1 MTDQATLDY
10 LDSLLEQNKT
20 DQIEE
25 TAKTTPFT
33 GEESYM
39 DGGYYDSEETF
50 FNVDRME
57 TPITEEE
64 SDNPIVIQVVESDAY
79 KNSSTSGE
87 RNAMIREAL
96 DSTNRSIYESK
107 GEPTRFDNVRLQK
120 FENQDGAPRTFI
132 VPKPGAE
139 STGFQRGIG
148 GAILNTAKMV
158 GEGVEKGFGIPFT
171 DKRTPGTD
179 DFLTDPDTDYV
190 AENFPTYPSAGA
202 MESVGQEVIPIIIG
216 ALVGAKGVDKLDKA
230 PGAIKNVHK
239 KINDALEKRKDK
251 DFIPGEKSTATIS
264 KKLADW
270 ISSRWDE
277 AKKVDPANAK
287 ANLERAL
294 KGLFIERGA
303 NLGATMATP
312 ENMEPLIGDD
322 ILEYVGIDAEENRD
336 LGHYID
342 NEAFT
347 ALGSVGIKL
356 IGAGYGFAKGLFP
369 KFSKKPKTRAA
380 EVGMLLLK
388 EIDPGIKDSDP
399 GFFVADRARML
410 GEVIQNN
417 KEFRLGILGQRT
429 VKNADGTESIVDV
442 LPGGSIQ
449 LDSGTALALGARE
462 YVERA
467 YGWMKA
473 TMEPEVYEQTINKYA
488 QTVID
493 NIVGLK
499 QGRKGNQIVQAGEA
513 SINSDASRVLTA
525 AADDAVEGGVAQ
537 ANQAGVLLGDDIVAP
552 VSDALGAVQKT
563 RTGVELAE
571 NVANATQ
578 DKDVIVSMLNKSR
591 ETNALGNT
599 STEMQTFQQLTG
611 EDLYKGWQSS
621 YKNYNDA
628 FEALPNDIPVDMED
642 LKNLIEDVST
652 KTNDFDFVTTATTKQ
667 DPFREMLQGLKRRVT
682 GVDDAG
688 KPIVETGEEVLSR
701 LDNIDLKWL
710 YTNLRPEISR
720 RLNALEAAGA
730 PTSKPLLQLK
740 EWIDGAADAS
750 GQTEFRAAMDLYEE
764 HAGTY
769 LRTDE
774 LAQWESKAR
783 KVRDKEVAP
792 GVNMGQENVY
802 EEGMQTLA
810 NAEQALTTGKLD
822 AVLNALT
829 KAKGSDITPE
839 MAQAYVGLA
848 IRSLTKTTQSGG
860 KVTSAQIKESIQPYL
875 KQLEGTNPEAIKMFD
890 DTVANLEMVEL
901 GLTTAKEANAVAEA
915 AYQKIMVEAQER
927 AASKFVNNLTGSNP
941 STMTDPSEVF
951 RTIFNSKN
959 APDQIADLFRQA
971 DEIGNPLIK
980 DGIKSKYIS
989 YVKDRIFTNKRMASE
1004 VTEDSVGATNEVS
1017 PAQLKTILGQEFD
1030 NTLSTLKVVFKD
1042 EPQKAESVTHLL
1054 DLLDVAVN
1062 NRAIRGNNFGST
1074 TVLDEK
1080 LKEKM
1085 NRLIVLT
1092 LGVLNPVAT
1101 KARNISAALA
1111 ETRTKEIA
1119 EAIELQIDMMI
1130 TSPQYFSEVMEAV
1143 AKKSGGA
1150 PLLKLLERNM
1160 IRGGITLDKQRE
1172 IDQLEAV
1179 PPEFEETQ

>member
-10 LDSLLEQNKT
+10 LDSILEQNKT

-50 FNVDRME
+50 FIVDRME

-79 KNSSTSGE
+79 KNSTTSGE

-107 GEPTRFDNVRLQK
+107 GEPTRFDNVRIQK

-148 GAILNTAKMV
+148 GAVLNTAKMV
-158 GEGVEKGFGIPFT
+158 GEGVEKGFKIPFT

-179 DFLTDPDTDYV
+179 DFFTDPDTDYV

-202 MESVGQEVIPIIIG
+202 METVGQEVIPVIIG
-216 ALVGAKGVDKLDKA
+216 ALAGGKGVDKID
-230 PGAIKNVHK
+230 
-239 KINDALEKRKDK
+239 DAL
-251 DFIPGEKSTATIS
+251 GGS
-264 KKLADW
+264 KKLANW
-270 ISSRWDE
+270 ISKQWDE
-277 AKKVDPANAK
+277 AKKIDPANAK
-287 ANLERAL
+287 RNLERAL

-356 IGAGYGFAKGLFP
+356 LGSGYNFVANKITP
-369 KFSKKPKTRAA
+369 SFSKKPKKRAA

-388 EIDPGIKDSDP
+388 QIDPGVTDDVP
-399 GFFVADRARML
+399 GYLVAERARLL
-410 GEVIQNN
+410 GETIQNN

-442 LPGGSIQ
+442 LPGGSMQ

-462 YVERA
+462 YVEKA

-473 TMEPEVYEQTINKYA
+473 TMEPEVYEQTINRYA
-488 QTVID
+488 QSVID
-493 NIVGLK
+493 NIVGIK
-499 QGRKGNQIVQAGEA
+499 QGRKGNQVVQAGEA

-591 ETNALGNT
+591 ETNSLGNT

-682 GVDDAG
+682 GTDDAG

-848 IRSLTKTTQSGG
+848 IRSLVRTTQSGG

-901 GLTTAKEANAVAEA
+901 GLTTAKEANAVAET

-1017 PAQLKTILGQEFD
+1017 PAQLKSILGQEFD

-1101 KARNISAALA
+1101 KARNISSALVDGRA
-1111 ETRTKEIA
+1111 KEIA
-1119 EAIELQIDMMI
+1119 EAIELQIDTMI
-1130 TSPQYFSEVMEAV
+1130 TSPQYFNEVMEAT
-1143 AKKSGGA
+1143 AKKAEGA

-1160 IRGGITLDKQRE
+1160 IRGGITLDKNITPDRL
-1172 IDQLEAV
+1172 DAV
-1179 PPEFEETQ
+1179 PPEFEETR

>member
-1 MTDQATLDY
+1 MGTVTNTDQATLDY
-10 LDSLLEQNKT
+10 LNSILDQNKET
-20 DQIEE
+20 KVEEIE
-25 TAKTTPFT
+25 KTTPFT

-50 FNVDRME
+50 FTVDRME
-57 TPITEEE
+57 TPITEDEV
-64 SDNPIVIQVVESDAY
+64 DNPIVISVVESDAY
-79 KNSSTSGE
+79 KNATTSGE

-96 DSTNRSIYESK
+96 DSTNRAIYESK

-120 FENQDGAPRTFI
+120 FQNQDGEPRTYI

-148 GAILNTAKMV
+148 GALLNTAKMV
-158 GEGVEKGFGIPFT
+158 GRGFEKGFGIPFT

-179 DFLTDPDTDYV
+179 DFLTDPNTDYID
-190 AENFPTYPSAGA
+190 ENFPTYPSAGA
-202 MESVGQEVIPIIIG
+202 MEKVGQDVIPVIIA
-216 ALVGAKGVDKLDKA
+216 ALAGGKGVDKID
-230 PGAIKNVHK
+230 
-239 KINDALEKRKDK
+239 DAL
-251 DFIPGEKSTATIS
+251 GGS
-264 KKLADW
+264 KKLANW
-270 ISSRWDE
+270 VSKQWDE

-287 ANLERAL
+287 RNLERAL
-294 KGLFIERGA
+294 KGLFVERGA
-303 NLGATMATP
+303 NLGATLATP
-312 ENMEPLIGDD
+312 EDMEPLIGDD
-322 ILEYVGIDAEENRD
+322 VLEFVGIDAEENRE

-356 IGAGYGFAKGLFP
+356 IGAGYNFGKGLIP

-388 EIDPGIKDSDP
+388 QIDPNITDDVP
-399 GFFVADRARML
+399 GYLVAERARLL
-410 GEVIQNN
+410 GETIQNN
-417 KEFRLGILGQRT
+417 KEFSLGILGQRT
-429 VKNADGTESIVDV
+429 VKNADGTETIVDI
-442 LPGGSIQ
+442 LPGGAIQ
-449 LDSGTALALGARE
+449 LDSGTALALGARD
-462 YVERA
+462 YVEKA

-473 TMEPEVYEQTINKYA
+473 TMEPEAYEQAINQYSQA
-488 QTVID
+488 VID

-499 QGRKGNQIVQAGEA
+499 QGRRGNQMVQAGEA
-513 SINSDASRVLTA
+513 SINADAGRVLTA
-525 AADDAVEGGVAQ
+525 AADDAVEGGSKA
-537 ANQAGVLLGDDIVAP
+537 ANEAGVLLGDDIVAP
-552 VSDALGAVQKT
+552 VSDALGTVTKT

-571 NVANATQ
+571 NVASTAQ
-578 DKDVIVSMLNKSR
+578 DKDVIVAMLNKGR
-591 ETNALGNT
+591 ESNSLGNT

-611 EDLYKGWQSS
+611 EDLFKGWQAS
-621 YKNYNDA
+621 YQKYNDA

-642 LKNLIEDVST
+642 LKTLIEDVST

-667 DPFREMLQGLKRRVT
+667 DPFREMLQGLKRQVT
-682 GVDDAG
+682 GTDDAG
-688 KPIVETGEEVLSR
+688 KPIMETGEEVLAR

-730 PTSKPLLQLK
+730 PTSKPLIQLK
-740 EWIDGAADAS
+740 EWIDGAAEAS

-802 EEGMQTLA
+802 ELGMQTLN
-810 NAEQALTTGKLD
+810 NAEQAFTTGKLD
-822 AVLNALT
+822 AFLNALT
-829 KAKGSDITPE
+829 KSAGKDVTPE

-848 IRSLTKTTQSGG
+848 IRGLTRTTEAGG
-860 KVTSAQIKESIQPYL
+860 KVSAAQVREAIQPYL

-901 GLTTAKEANAVAEA
+901 GLTTAKEANAVAEK
-915 AYQKIMVEAQER
+915 AYQQVILEAQER
-927 AASKFVNNLTGSNP
+927 AASKFVNNLTGANP
-941 STMTDPSEVF
+941 STMSDPSEVF

-959 APDQIADLFRQA
+959 APDQVTDLLRQA
-971 DEIGNPLIK
+971 DEIGNPLIR

-989 YVKDRIFTNKRMASE
+989 YIKDRIFTNKRIASE
-1004 VTEDSVGATNEVS
+1004 VTADGVGATREMS
-1017 PAQLKTILGQEFD
+1017 PTQLSAILGEEFD
-1030 NTLSTLKVVFKD
+1030 NTLSTLRVVFKD
-1042 EPQKAESVTHLL
+1042 EPQKAEAITHLL
-1054 DLLDVAVN
+1054 DVLDVAVN
-1062 NRAIRGNNFGST
+1062 NRAIRGNNFGSS

-1101 KARNISAALA
+1101 KARNISAALVDG
-1111 ETRTKEIA
+1111 RTKEIA
-1119 EAIELQIDMMI
+1119 EAIELQIDTMV
-1130 TSPQYFSEVMEAV
+1130 TSPQYFNEVMEAV
-1143 AKKSGGA
+1143 AKKSEGN
-1150 PLLKLLERNM
+1150 PLIKLLERNM

-1172 IDQLEAV
+1172 VDQLEAI
-1179 PPEFEETQ
+1179 PPEFEETENK